1 MTLQGNLN
9 MTKPIKATRATI
21 RLGDIELDV
30 FQMPDGEYRMSQ
42 SQVLR
47 SIEIEAKRY
56 TQIRDSKEAQTLA
69 LKEIEHY
76 PIVLENGSR
85 ANTLSIFDVPK
96 VWRVCSKLNRGNQKI
111 LDCLLDACLLEALE
125 RRADTAFNVI
135 RTEQERNDRLAAR
148 MKGKLTRRTLTDAI
162 KDYIDRNNQLSA
174 NYKKWIY
181 ANCSDQINTFVL
193 GRKANQLKSQFSIKQ
208 IREACNTKQLKELD
222 LVEELICRE
231 IEEGGLEPLEAT
243 QFVLATK
250 RIRQLPI
257 A

>member
-1 MTLQGNLN
+1 
-9 MTKPIKATRATI
+9 
-21 RLGDIELDV
+21 
-30 FQMPDGEYRMSQ
+30 MPDGEYRIS
-42 SQVLR
+42 S
-47 SIEIEAKRY
+47 SDIA
-56 TQIRDSKEAQTLA
+56 
-69 LKEIEHY
+69 
-76 PIVLENGSR
+76 
-85 ANTLSIFDVPK
+85 
-96 VWRVCSKLNRGNQKI
+96 KI
-111 LDCLLDACLLEALE
+111 LDMSEKSFLPNYLSKELRSLLEASPRFFLYSLKTSIEGNNVKINGIDLTLAGLIFQFYAFKGNLNAQNICLACVTEALE
-125 RRADTAFNVI
+125 RRADTAFNIV
-135 RTEQERNDRLAAR
+135 RTEEERNDRLAAR

-162 KDYIDRNNQLSA
+162 KEYIDRNNQLSA